1 MCAAEGDNI
10 PVTITRY
17 NTVTGFRWKHLTNT
31 LTSKYNMTLKT
42 GNC

>member
-17 NTVTGFRWKHLTNT
+17 NTGTGFRWKHLANISTF
-31 LTSKYNMTLKT
+31 KYNI
-42 GNC
+42 